1 MIETSGRVSADV
13 QAIMLENDLHDISC
27 VAILPAPFAIASS
40 ELACSPGPM
49 FHISSGVCVSL
60 K

>member
-1 MIETSGRVSADV
+1 MSAGV
-13 QAIMLENDLHDISC
+13 QAIKLKNDLHDISF
-27 VAILPAPFAIASS
+27 AILPAPYAIASS